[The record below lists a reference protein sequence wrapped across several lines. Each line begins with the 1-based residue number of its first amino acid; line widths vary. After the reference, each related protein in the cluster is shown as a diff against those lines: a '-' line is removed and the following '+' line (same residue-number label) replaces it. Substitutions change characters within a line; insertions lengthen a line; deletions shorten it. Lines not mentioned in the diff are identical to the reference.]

1 MVEVIWRSL
10 QSCRRQRWTGHCK
23 YRVWV
28 FGKTLKHIAKEFPLL
43 ITLSCHQNSY
53 KHSHISLWPTAVV
66 NGPNR
71 KRHPLK
77 FFFFFSGAEIQRCG
91 GNKITEW
98 SSSFSRE
105 CHLGVARISLNI
117 SKLKHSFVG
126 RWDITENDLHQSK
139 FRVTR
144 LLHEWDQYTVVSG
157 VALDQR
163 HPHNAKKKKKEVKQF
178 TICHVCCY
186 RAPKKQHTTQ
196 K

>member
-1 MVEVIWRSL
+1 MSPEQL
-10 QSCRRQRWTGHCK
+10 QAQPHFPVAYSCSQWTQSQ
-23 YRVWV
+23 
-28 FGKTLKHIAKEFPLL
+28 KTSIKI
-43 ITLSCHQNSY
+43 
-53 KHSHISLWPTAVV
+53 
-66 NGPNR
+66 
-71 KRHPLK
+71 
-77 FFFFFSGAEIQRCG
+77 FFFFSGAEIQRCG

-163 HPHNAKKKKKEVKQF
+163 HPHNAKKKKEVKQF